1 MQVVVRFC
9 TLSVCST
16 IRLIAGASAT
26 LEQIYVSLMSS
37 VPCLGFALSS
47 SLVVIVQG
55 CPIKC
60 FTQIMLFYVRF
71 LNTLQSWVVTSKTE
85 FYSNSF
91 CSSVNYQPNN

>member
-9 TLSVCST
+9 TLSVCSA

-60 FTQIMLFYVRF
+60 FTQIML
-71 LNTLQSWVVTSKTE
+71 
-85 FYSNSF
+85 
-91 CSSVNYQPNN
+91 